1 MAIVIL
7 IIFFALL
14 VWALL
19 SIVIWSIRNGISP
32 TPTSTKA
39 MPALLKNLP
48 EEIHGTVYELGSGW
62 GSLAFALAKRYPHHQ
77 VVAIESSPV
86 PFWISKAMALFLQ
99 PPNLVLIRKNFFEI
113 PLRDAGLVVC
123 YLYPGAME
131 ALKPKLEA
139 ELPSGAWVISN
150 TFAVPG
156 WTYEKKA
163 ETEDLYHDS
172 IYCYLIKTKRNST

>member
-1 MAIVIL
+1 MAMVIL

-39 MPALLKNLP
+39 THILLKNLP
-48 EEIHGTVYELGSGW
+48 NEVHGTVYELGSGW
-62 GSLAFALAKRYPHHQ
+62 GFLAFAIAKRYPHHK
-77 VVAIESSPV
+77 VVGIESSPV
-86 PFWISKAMALFLQ
+86 PFWISKVIAWFLQ
-99 PPNLVLIRKNFFEI
+99 PQNLVLIRKNFFDI
-113 PLRDAGLVVC
+113 PIHDAGLVVC

-131 ALKPKLEA
+131 ALKPKFEA
-139 ELPSGAWVISN
+139 ELPPGAWVLSN

-156 WTYEKKA
+156 WTHEKKA

-172 IYCYLIKTKRNST
+172 IYCYLIKPKG